1 MPKSKHPYK
10 TISFCLLLLL
20 YSIKLVAKV
29 AKGKKVSNKKSL
41 VLLGEMIKITK
52 LIINDNSTF
61 LNDACKFNG
70 RLPIEK
76 TIATKKNKTTTEKI
90 DSAKFSKLF
99 LK

>member
-1 MPKSKHPYK
+1 
-10 TISFCLLLLL
+10 L

-41 VLLGEMIKITK
+41 VLLVEMKKITK
-52 LIINDNSTF
+52 LITNDNSTF

-76 TIATKKNKTTTEKI
+76 IIAPRKNRTTTEKR
-90 DSAKFSKLF
+90 DNAKFS
-99 LK
+99 